1 MTHKILVVDDNARSR
16 TLFSEVLTSDSYEV
30 IEACNGEEGL
40 KAAKEHNPALILMDI
55 QMPVMD
61 GLACLKLIREDM
73 EIGHVKIVALTSF
86 AMKGDR
92 EKFMA
97 AGFDGYITKPIDIDQ
112 LTESVNGFI
121 GTREG

>member
-1 MTHKILVVDDNARSR
+1 MMHKILVVEDNERNR
-16 TLFSEVLTSDSYEV
+16 ILLREVLTSEGYEV
-30 IEACNGEEGL
+30 IEARNGDEAL
-40 KAAKEHNPALILMDI
+40 KSAKEHNPALILMDI

-61 GLACLKLIREDM
+61 GLSCLKLIREDVD
-73 EIGHVKIVALTSF
+73 IGHIKIVALTSF

-97 AGFDGYITKPIDIDQ
+97 AGFDGYMTKPIDIDQ
-112 LTESVNGFI
+112 LMESVNGFI